1 MIEMLP
7 MDWVLA
13 GFVLSMAVMG
23 LFRGFSGTLA
33 FMAAIA
39 AASVAGFKA
48 WELAPNWLGQLW
60 MCGAAT
66 LIVVLIVFGIVR
78 LIVKKIVNGI
88 LAQPSDAIFGFVA
101 GAVAGLV
108 VIFVWAKTGFY
119 TEYSNIVTEVA
130 ARVG

>member
-39 AASVAGFKA
+39 VASVAGFKA

-88 LAQPSDAIFGFVA
+88 LAQPSDAVFGFVA

-108 VIFVWAKTGFY
+108 VIFVWAKTGLY

>member
-108 VIFVWAKTGFY
+108 VIFVWAKTGIY

>member
-88 LAQPSDAIFGFVA
+88 LAQPSDAVFGFVA

-108 VIFVWAKTGFY
+108 VIFVWAKTGLY

>member
-39 AASVAGFKA
+39 VASVAGFKA

-88 LAQPSDAIFGFVA
+88 LAQPSDAVFGFVA

-108 VIFVWAKTGFY
+108 VIFVWARTGLY

>member
-39 AASVAGFKA
+39 VASVAGFKA

-108 VIFVWAKTGFY
+108 VIFVWAKTGLY

>member
-39 AASVAGFKA
+39 VASVAGFKA

-66 LIVVLIVFGIVR
+66 LMVVLIVFGIVR
-78 LIVKKIVNGI
+78 LVVKKIVNGI

-108 VIFVWAKTGFY
+108 VIFVWAKTGLY
-119 TEYSNIVTEVA
+119 IEYSNIVTEVA

>member
-39 AASVAGFKA
+39 VASVAGFKA
-48 WELAPNWLGQLW
+48 WELAPNWLGPLW

-88 LAQPSDAIFGFVA
+88 LAQPSDAVFGFVA

-108 VIFVWAKTGFY
+108 VIFVWAKTGLY

>member
-33 FMAAIA
+33 FMVAIA

-48 WELAPNWLGQLW
+48 WELAPNWIGQLW

-66 LIVVLIVFGIVR
+66 LMVVLIVFGIVR
-78 LIVKKIVNGI
+78 LIVKKVVNGI

-108 VIFVWAKTGFY
+108 VIFVWAKTGLY
-119 TEYSNIVTEVA
+119 TEYSNIVMEVA